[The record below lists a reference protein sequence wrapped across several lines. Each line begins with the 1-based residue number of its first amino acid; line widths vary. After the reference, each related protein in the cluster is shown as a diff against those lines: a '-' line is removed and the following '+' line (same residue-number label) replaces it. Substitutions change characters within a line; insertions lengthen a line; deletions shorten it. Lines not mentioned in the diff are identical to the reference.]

1 MIAVQDT
8 SKSKRMLH
16 CSVEMQQLSIFRI
29 SNFNIFVSGLLEQ
42 CCTVFFNR
50 SRGSLGM

>member
-16 CSVEMQQLSIFRI
+16 CSVEMQQLSIFRL
-29 SNFNIFVSGLLEQ
+29 FVSGLLEQ